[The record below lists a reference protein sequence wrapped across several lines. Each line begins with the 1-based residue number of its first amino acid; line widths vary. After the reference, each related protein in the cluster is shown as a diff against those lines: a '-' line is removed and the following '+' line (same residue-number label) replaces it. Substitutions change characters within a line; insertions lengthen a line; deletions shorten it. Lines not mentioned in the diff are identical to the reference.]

1 MVKKIWGTNWRE
13 KMNIE
18 KKWNEIK
25 KEKKNIYFTV
35 HINSKIDGMQP
46 IYFSIEYV
54 ESLWWGID
62 DSGLRRW
69 ENSW

>member
-1 MVKKIWGTNWRE
+1 MVKKIWGKNWKE

-18 KKWNEIK
+18 KEMKWNK
-25 KEKKNIYFTV
+25 KEKKEKKTFILLF
-35 HINSKIDGMQP
+35 